1 MRRRSGIILA
11 DVVLGLLIVAATG
24 ALLSATTSH
33 HRKASER
40 LAASRAAVR
49 AAERVLS
56 DLQLGQAPAASNE
69 NLKWELRP
77 LEAAAPSGHAWVEVR
92 VVHRERSTSVT
103 GIILTPNVQGGV
115 P

>member
-24 ALLSATTSH
+24 ALLSTTISQH
-33 HRKASER
+33 HKAAER
-40 LAASRAAVR
+40 LAGSRAAVR

-56 DLQLGQAPAASNE
+56 HLQLRQTPAASDH

-77 LEAAAPSGHAWVEVR
+77 LEAVAPSGHAWLEVR
-92 VVHRERSTSVT
+92 VVHRQRSASVT
-103 GIILTPNVQGGV
+103 GIVPAPSVQGGV